1 MIGIISEQKAIDAHP
16 DQKIIGPR
24 PEQKAIDA
32 HPDQKIIGPRP
43 EQKLIGAHP
52 EQKAIT
58 TKEILALPPH
68 EIPKL
73 FPNAKFPYWLLPI
86 FLLPLEDDKSHI
98 VYDIGKGIQ
107 DMIADP
113 RKD

>member
-1 MIGIISEQKAIDAHP
+1 MIGTISEQKAIDAHL

-24 PEQKAIDA
+24 
-32 HPDQKIIGPRP
+32 
-43 EQKLIGAHP
+43 P

>member
-1 MIGIISEQKAIDAHP
+1 
-16 DQKIIGPR
+16 
-24 PEQKAIDA
+24 
-32 HPDQKIIGPRP
+32 
-43 EQKLIGAHP
+43 
-52 EQKAIT
+52 
-58 TKEILALPPH
+58 LPPH

-86 FLLPLEDDKSHI
+86 FLLPLEDDKNHI

-113 RKD
+113 KKD